1 MATRTKPLI
10 TAAALASAAA
20 IAVASPAIAPN
31 LTPAPGALSAA
42 QVELTTFSDLLS
54 ITPADWGNYFFVGW
68 GGAIGPNQETPED
81 TPANYWA
88 PNCNFDCTIPG
99 LSGVTYLALDA
110 LINGNGAGISNV
122 GGILQ
127 DPNKD
132 YQPDPTKPDY
142 NPYTTQPWGSSAINY
157 LFEGGITSSI
167 QYILQKPFDTG
178 SPLANPFIFNAIG
191 VVFEGGYAL
200 TNAYY
205 QALSTIAVLANNIPL
220 IGEYI
225 YRGIGSYIG
234 PAFQTVDS
242 VYDYSNIAG
251 LSPGV
256 LRYVIGV
263 LTTPVTIKGGP
274 LNGVTLPFG
283 NPNPYPTTPV
293 EPTAA
298 VAALSSPVAAA
309 KSASPDTGTA
319 TPAVVKAE
327 VAAPKAGDTPSADS
341 TPTEG
346 ESAESTSTEAVSEA
360 TVSDTKPVDTKPA
373 DTKATD
379 TKPADTTPAVDS
391 PSSAVA
397 DSASEAPAATKP
409 ADAPA
414 KASKKQRPVRS
425 ALERATKKIASA
437 IAGPAAKAAPAADG
451 SADSG
456 TSAG

>member
-31 LTPAPGALSAA
+31 LTPAPAALSAA

-68 GGAIGPNQETPED
+68 GGAIGPNQIDPVTTEPD
-81 TPANYWA
+81 YWL

-127 DPNKD
+127 DPTKP
-132 YQPDPTKPDY
+132 YQPDSTKPNY
-142 NPYTTQPWGSSAINY
+142 NPYTTNPWGNSAVNY
-157 LFEGGITSSI
+157 FFEGGITSAV
-167 QYILQKPFDTG
+167 QYVLQQPFITG
-178 SPLANPFIFNAIG
+178 APLENPFIFNAIG
-191 VVFEGGYAL
+191 LVFEGGYAL

-205 QALSTIAVLANNIPL
+205 QALSTIAVLANNIPF
-220 IGEYI
+220 IGPYI

-242 VYDYSNIAG
+242 VYDYSNVAG

-263 LTTPVTIKGGP
+263 LTTPVTYGGI
-274 LNGVTLPFG
+274 TLPFG

-327 VAAPKAGDTPSADS
+327 VAAPKAGETPSADS
-341 TPTEG
+341 TPADSTPTAG

-360 TVSDTKPVDTKPA
+360 TVS
-373 DTKATD
+373 D

-425 ALERATKKIASA
+425 ALERATKKIAAA